1 MELIYS
7 AACPVPPTRAGELL
21 SPPRRWP
28 ESFREDKS
36 PLAAFIGA
44 PAIRG
49 RRCRL
54 TGPPSPAMRA
64 AAAAVEIVA
73 TDAAAN
79 ASRVAGALGWTTAT
93 GFALYEL
100 KVHTTPSDLS
110 VSPSLPDP
118 DSSFH
123 PHL

>member
-7 AACPVPPTRAGELL
+7 AACPVPPTRPGELL

-28 ESFREDKS
+28 ESIREDKS
-36 PLAAFIGA
+36 PLAAFVGA

-54 TGPPSPAMRA
+54 TSPPSPAVRA
-64 AAAAVEIVA
+64 SASAVDIVA

-79 ASRVAGALGWTTAT
+79 ASRVASALGWTTAT

-100 KVHTTPSDLS
+100 KVHTTIRSDLS
-110 VSPSLPDP
+110 VSPSSLNPV
-118 DSSFH
+118 H
-123 PHL
+123 PCL